1 MNKLIKKVFSGVIRE
16 VDTDR
21 KLVETVMSDE
31 TLDRYDEIILASAY
45 KKTIKQFMKH
55 AVLLSSHR
63 YGDLR
68 SQIGEWLKVWIDN
81 NQLVGLAKYYVG
93 EGNPEAD
100 WGFKL
105 AEKGIA
111 AYSVGFREIDADTLS
126 WDEWQEAKK
135 AGKKVARRTYKEVE
149 LLETS
154 QVIIPANPSALQ
166 RSLEDEADAYHDMA
180 VNLKSA
186 FVDKELEAL
195 LGNSEEI
202 AKRFL
207 IQVKDDIKGL
217 EECDHVETDIADTK
231 KEEHGKTET
240 DGDRIEEA
248 STEKSTDG
256 DVEVKT
262 DDEAENVESVSEV
275 PVVDKT
281 DDEEGE
287 MKDIK
292 ELITQL
298 SAKVDEL
305 ASQIREIKEQTTKS
319 TSEIIGT
326 INLRTVLPESSYVED
341 LTENDSADTTDI
353 KGLSDIMSTLDGIGE
368 ALKQKK
374 LDG

>member
-1 MNKLIKKVFSGVIRE
+1 MNKLIKKIFSGVIRE

-31 TLDRYDEIILASAY
+31 TLDRYDEVILASSY

-68 SQIGEWLKVWIDN
+68 SQIGEWLKVWIDGT
-81 NQLVGLAKYYVG
+81 QLIGLAKYYVG

-111 AYSVGFREIDADTLS
+111 AYSVGFIEIDAESLS

-166 RSLEDEADAYHDMA
+166 RSLEDEADVYHDMA

-217 EECDHVETDIADTK
+217 EECDHVEDADTN
-231 KEEHGKTET
+231 KEEHGKTQT
-240 DGDRIEEA
+240 DGDRTEEA

-262 DDEAENVESVSEV
+262 DDEAESVSEV

-287 MKDIK
+287 MKAIK

-305 ASQIREIKEQTTKS
+305 ASQIKEIKEQTTKS

-341 LTENDSADTTDI
+341 LTEHDSADITDI